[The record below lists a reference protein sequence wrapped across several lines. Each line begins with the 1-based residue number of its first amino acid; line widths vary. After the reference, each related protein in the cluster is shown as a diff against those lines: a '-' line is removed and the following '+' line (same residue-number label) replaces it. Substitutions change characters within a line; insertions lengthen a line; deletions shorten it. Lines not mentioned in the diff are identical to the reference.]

1 MNNFQILE
9 SSILIVCSLLIAW
22 LISEVKKIKAKQVEP
37 KQSNQK
43 ENNSL
48 KLQALERLTLF
59 TERCTLTNLV
69 ERNLIQGMSA
79 SELHQLL
86 VNTIKSEYEYNITQ
100 QIYLNA
106 DIWSSITRMKDQN
119 IYIINHIIASL
130 PQNATA
136 FDLSKLIIEYTST
149 PNAEM
154 NSIILDAL
162 QFEAKKILN

>member
-9 SSILIVCSLLIAW
+9 SSILIICSLLIGW
-22 LISEVKKIKAKQVEP
+22 LISEVKKLKTKQALP
-37 KQSNQK
+37 IQTNQK
-43 ENNSL
+43 ESNSL

-59 TERCTLTNLV
+59 TERCTLANLI
-69 ERNLIQGMSA
+69 ERNLVQGMLA

-86 VNTIKSEYEYNITQ
+86 VATIKSEYEYNITQ
-100 QIYLNA
+100 QIYVSA

-130 PQNATA
+130 PQNATG

-154 NSIILDAL
+154 NSILLDAL